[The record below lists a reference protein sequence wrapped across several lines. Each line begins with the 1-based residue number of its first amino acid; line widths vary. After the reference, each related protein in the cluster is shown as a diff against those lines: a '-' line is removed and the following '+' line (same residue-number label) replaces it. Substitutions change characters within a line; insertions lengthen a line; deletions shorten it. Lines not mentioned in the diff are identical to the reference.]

1 MKKIN
6 LFLIFTFFF
15 LNACGTFSEVGKVL
29 RNEKTTSADE
39 FLIQKKEP
47 LSQPPNFSE
56 LPKPGKE
63 KKNENDND
71 IFNMS
76 EAKEETINESTDS
89 SVEESI
95 LDKIRN

>member
-1 MKKIN
+1 M
-6 LFLIFTFFF
+6 
-15 LNACGTFSEVGKVL
+15 NACGTFSEVGKVL